1 MKPIVKLA
9 LIAGVTMLAC
19 ISAKAQYKN
28 GSDSGRMFYA
38 GKGDFA
44 INGNELSEG
53 ELFNLIGEK
62 MFYETYQSAQKQR
75 RLGMII
81 GYSGLGVFGAGA
93 ALATT
98 YAIASKAHDPFD
110 DDPFVAGE
118 IIAGVGLAAAGVG
131 FAYYFIGN
139 GRLKWIAE
147 DYNSRNDI
155 ASTLSFGPTRHG
167 VGLTFNF

>member
-1 MKPIVKLA
+1 MKPIVRIA
-9 LIAGVTMLAC
+9 IIAGVALLAC
-19 ISAKAQYKN
+19 ISAKAQYKP
-28 GSDSGRMFYA
+28 DSGRMFYA

-44 INGNELSEG
+44 INGNEISEG
-53 ELFNLIGEK
+53 DLFNLIGEK
-62 MFYETYQSAQKQR
+62 VYYDTYQPAQKQR
-75 RLGMII
+75 KLGMII
-81 GYSGLGVFGAGA
+81 GLAGVGVFGAGA

-98 YAIASKAHDPFD
+98 YAIASKSGDPFD

-118 IIAGVGLAAAGVG
+118 IIAGVGLLASGVG

-147 DYNSRNDI
+147 DYNSRNGI
-155 ASTLSFGPTRHG
+155 ASTLSFGPTRYG